1 MSDLPGDRAK
11 RSRRP
16 EGRDVP
22 HGPTTPWTPA
32 CGRTI
37 GRRLLASIYGAKFAA
52 MRYATSI
59 EPITVLKTKSAELVR
74 RTRRSGEPI
83 IITQNGRAAAV
94 LQDVE
99 TFERQRRA
107 LLLLRFLAEGQRQLN
122 QRRGIDGARAIRRLR
137 RRIEGLRGAG
147 APPA

>member
-1 MSDLPGDRAK
+1 
-11 RSRRP
+11 
-16 EGRDVP
+16 
-22 HGPTTPWTPA
+22 
-32 CGRTI
+32 
-37 GRRLLASIYGAKFAA
+37 

-59 EPITVLKTKSAELVR
+59 EPITILKAKSAELVR

-122 QRRGIDGARAIRRLR
+122 QRRVIDGTRATRRLR
-137 RRIEGLRGAG
+137 RKIEGLRRGGA
-147 APPA
+147 APA

>member
-1 MSDLPGDRAK
+1 MERFA
-11 RSRRP
+11 RP
-16 EGRDVP
+16 LADGVHRFAGVRGR
-22 HGPTTPWTPA
+22 GL
-32 CGRTI
+32 I
-37 GRRLLASIYGAKFAA
+37 ASVYGAKFAS

-122 QRRGIDGARAIRRLR
+122 RGRGVDGDRAARRLR
-137 RRIEGLRGAG
+137 RKIEELRRAG
-147 APPA
+147 TTPA

>member
-1 MSDLPGDRAK
+1 
-11 RSRRP
+11 
-16 EGRDVP
+16 
-22 HGPTTPWTPA
+22 
-32 CGRTI
+32 
-37 GRRLLASIYGAKFAA
+37 

-122 QRRGIDGARAIRRLR
+122 QGRGVTADRAARRLR
-137 RRIEGLRGAG
+137 RRIAGLRRA
-147 APPA
+147 ATTPA

>member
-1 MSDLPGDRAK
+1 VALGIVEVL
-11 RSRRP
+11 RRQDASASTCRP
-16 EGRDVP
+16 PPARDAAWAP
-22 HGPTTPWTPA
+22 QQF
-32 CGRTI
+32 CLI
-37 GRRLLASIYGAKFAA
+37 ASVYGAKFAA

-99 TFERQRRA
+99 TFEQQRRA
-107 LLLLRFLAEGQRQLN
+107 LLLLRFLAEGHRQLN
-122 QRRGIDGARAIRRLR
+122 HGRGVDADRAARRLR
-137 RRIEGLRGAG
+137 RRIEGLRRAG
-147 APPA
+147 TTPA

>member
-1 MSDLPGDRAK
+1 M
-11 RSRRP
+11 
-16 EGRDVP
+16 
-22 HGPTTPWTPA
+22 
-32 CGRTI
+32 
-37 GRRLLASIYGAKFAA
+37 LASIYGAKFAA

>member
-1 MSDLPGDRAK
+1 M
-11 RSRRP
+11 RRRTAGP
-16 EGRDVP
+16 PSVP
-22 HGPTTPWTPA
+22 HL
-32 CGRTI
+32 RLKV
-37 GRRLLASIYGAKFAA
+37 GRRLPASTYGAKFAA

-107 LLLLRFLAEGQRQLN
+107 LLLLRFLAEGQRQLT
-122 QRRGIDGARAIRRLR
+122 QGRGIDGARAIRRLR
-137 RRIEGLRGAG
+137 RRMERLRRAG
-147 APPA
+147 ATPA

>member
-1 MSDLPGDRAK
+1 
-11 RSRRP
+11 
-16 EGRDVP
+16 
-22 HGPTTPWTPA
+22 
-32 CGRTI
+32 
-37 GRRLLASIYGAKFAA
+37 

-107 LLLLRFLAEGQRQLN
+107 LLLLLRFLAEGQRQLN

-147 APPA
+147 AAPA